1 MRSAAV
7 MWRDRVAHGLSQAF
21 QKRGLRGSALTDN
34 GSAMTAAEIVED
46 LNRLWPRRSGG
57 EHQGGVRPDSKAA
70 MHTRLPVRVKGGHA
84 HPVTGESGVTPNPDV
99 PG

>member
-34 GSAMTAAEIVED
+34 GSAMTAAEIVEG
-46 LNRLWPRRSGG
+46 LNRLQRSASNNTA
-57 EHQGGVRPDSKAA
+57 VFAPIFFA
-70 MHTRLPVRVKGGHA
+70 
-84 HPVTGESGVTPNPDV
+84 NI
-99 PG
+99 